1 MPFAL
6 SDGARIYWRLD
17 GRPDKPPLVMV
28 SSLGSDHAMWNPVM
42 AGLERE
48 FHVLRLDKRGHGA
61 SDVPD
66 GEYSIAQ
73 LGRDALA
80 CADAAGF
87 ERFHFVGL
95 SIGGMTGM
103 WLAQNARQR
112 LDRMVLS
119 NTTSR
124 VIPGAY
130 DERIRLV
137 LTEGMASVADLVI
150 GRFFTPGYA
159 ARRTVHYSTV
169 RSTLLSIDPRGY
181 AGCCAAIVG
190 MTIADGLATISTPTL
205 VISGT
210 HDPATPAERGREI
223 AQAIPVKRLGRPED
237 VARAVLFFAAPEN
250 GFVTGQT
257 LYVCGGT
264 SVGSITY

>member
-1 MPFAL
+1 MPFAH

-28 SSLGSDHAMWNPVM
+28 SSLGSDHAMWNPVL
-42 AGLERE
+42 AGLERH

-87 ERFHFVGL
+87 ERFHYAGL
-95 SIGGMTGM
+95 SIGGMVGM
-103 WLAQNARQR
+103 WLAQNAAWR
-112 LDRMVLS
+112 LDRVVLS

-124 VIPGAY
+124 VLPGAY

-137 LTEGMASVADLVI
+137 LTQGMGAVADMVI
-150 GRFFTPGYA
+150 GRFFSPAYA
-159 ARRTVHYSTV
+159 ARQTIHYSTV
-169 RSTLLSIDPRGY
+169 RKTLLSIDPRGY
-181 AGCCAAIVG
+181 AGCCAAISS
-190 MTIADGLATISTPTL
+190 MTIAAGLPGIATPTL

-210 HDPATPAERGREI
+210 HDPATPVERGREI
-223 AQAIPVKRLGRPED
+223 AASIPGAAHLELPTAHFGHAERPVRWLD
-237 VARAVLFFAAPEN
+237 STVRFLNSTA
-250 GFVTGQT
+250 
-257 LYVCGGT
+257 
-264 SVGSITY
+264 